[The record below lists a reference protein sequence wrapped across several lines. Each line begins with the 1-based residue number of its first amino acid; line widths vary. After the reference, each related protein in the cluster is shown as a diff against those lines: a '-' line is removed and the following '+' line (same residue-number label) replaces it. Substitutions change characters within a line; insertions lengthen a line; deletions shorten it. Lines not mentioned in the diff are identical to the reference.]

1 MYGDLMVSVNPGKVF
16 FFHIFVPSQVTAVNM
31 KGAPNMVFI
40 KKLSQTD
47 IKDLSVVVAH
57 SQCTSYSS
65 RK

>member
-1 MYGDLMVSVNPGKVF
+1 MVSVNPGKVF

-47 IKDLSVVVAH
+47 IKDLSVVVAR
-57 SQCTSYSS
+57 CV
-65 RK
+65 